1 MALLDYCLKLNNFFI
16 NDYDEDIHTGDY
28 TIKNGAIDLDF
39 ISKNQY
45 FRIVGSKFND
55 GIYRYSDDLELIDEE
70 FNGGIWSMNIPKHF
84 IEITKKAD
92 KYLSEHPQNN
102 FQSESFGGYSYNK
115 GSFSDSFNY
124 LPQDIS
130 DNLKQY
136 RKKRVF

>member
-55 GIYRYSDDLELIDEE
+55 GI
-70 FNGGIWSMNIPKHF
+70 
-84 IEITKKAD
+84 
-92 KYLSEHPQNN
+92 
-102 FQSESFGGYSYNK
+102 
-115 GSFSDSFNY
+115 
-124 LPQDIS
+124 
-130 DNLKQY
+130 
-136 RKKRVF
+136 